1 MNDGKIFLQ
10 DIETGE
16 YKELGEL
23 KEVHIVPADE
33 EFDYG
38 WRFPLEPFTGEF
50 TVQLELSRKDKR
62 FWLEEVFM
70 VKKYAVTETLFP
82 RKKKRGSMRRR
93 RKAAR
98 NDTST

>member
-1 MNDGKIFLQ
+1 MGEESNNIGEVYFQ

-23 KEVHIVPADE
+23 KEVHIVPAEDE
-33 EFDYG
+33 LIEWPTLKPMTMTF
-38 WRFPLEPFTGEF
+38 
-50 TVQLELSRKDKR
+50 ELTRKDKR
-62 FWLEEVFM
+62 FWLEKVFM
-70 VKKYAVTETLFP
+70 LKKYAVTETLFP

-98 NDTST
+98 NEHRLD